1 MIDPESSDRSD
12 DTNRRKP
19 EEDLGHIR
27 DEEEELEP
35 PQLLDPDAGGVVGTL
50 GRVLSRISTNAG
62 PNPGP
67 APNGGRAAW
76 LACICGHLVVMNTW
90 GFINSFGVFQRYYV
104 ESLGRSP
111 SDVSW
116 IGSLEVFLLF
126 FLGIF
131 AGRLSDAGLFKPLIM
146 LGTFFITLGF
156 MTTSVATQYWHLV
169 LSQGVCM
176 GLGAGCIFAPTLA
189 TVSSY
194 FSGKRSLAIGIVAS
208 GSVTGGLVFPAMARQ
223 LLPMI
228 GFAWTIRAIGLV
240 AFATLLPANLL
251 MKSRLPP
258 RRTGALVDWES
269 FKDLGYTFYAVGMFF
284 NFWGLYFAFYYLVSY
299 STTWVTP
306 ALSYTDA
313 LNLLLVLNGVGLL
326 GRMLPNYFADR
337 LGPLNLL
344 APACLV
350 SGVLMFIW
358 SGAVETPAQLYA
370 WSAFYGIFGGAIQ
383 SLFPAGLSSLT
394 ADPPRKQGTRMGM
407 VFTIVSF
414 AVLTGNPIA
423 GAIITA
429 TPGQSYVGAQCFAG
443 ADLLVGTGFIVAART
458 VKMRKAG
465 GGWMFKA

>member
-1 MIDPESSDRSD
+1 M
-12 DTNRRKP
+12 
-19 EEDLGHIR
+19 
-27 DEEEELEP
+27 
-35 PQLLDPDAGGVVGTL
+35 
-50 GRVLSRISTNAG
+50 
-62 PNPGP
+62 
-67 APNGGRAAW
+67 
-76 LACICGHLVVMNTW
+76 
-90 GFINSFGVFQRYYV
+90 
-104 ESLGRSP
+104 
-111 SDVSW
+111 
-116 IGSLEVFLLF
+116 
-126 FLGIF
+126 
-131 AGRLSDAGLFKPLIM
+131 
-146 LGTFFITLGF
+146 
-156 MTTSVATQYWHLV
+156 
-169 LSQGVCM
+169 
-176 GLGAGCIFAPTLA
+176 
-189 TVSSY
+189 
-194 FSGKRSLAIGIVAS
+194 
-208 GSVTGGLVFPAMARQ
+208 
-223 LLPMI
+223 
-228 GFAWTIRAIGLV
+228 
-240 AFATLLPANLL
+240 
-251 MKSRLPP
+251 
-258 RRTGALVDWES
+258 
-269 FKDLGYTFYAVGMFF
+269 
-284 NFWGLYFAFYYLVSY
+284 
-299 STTWVTP
+299 TP

-465 GGWMFKA
+465 GGWLFKA